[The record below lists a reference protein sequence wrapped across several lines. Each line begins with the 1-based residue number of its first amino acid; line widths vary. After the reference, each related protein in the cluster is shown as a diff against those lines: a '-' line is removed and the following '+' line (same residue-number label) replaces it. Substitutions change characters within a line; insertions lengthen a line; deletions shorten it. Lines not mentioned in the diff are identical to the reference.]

1 MALVEIVVPS
11 FSQKFSSMY
20 IHKTSC
26 ISAQNTFSAIDLET
40 INQTEN
46 TILKVREPKYEGIPA
61 GILRRMGKAVRIGVG
76 SALPLISSER
86 KPDGIVIGTANGGM
100 EDCIKFLNQIVQYE
114 EGTLTP
120 TNFVQSTPN
129 AIAGQIG
136 LISANHGYNIT
147 HVHRGLAFENALL
160 DVKMLLL
167 ENLDAEYLLGGLDEI
182 SDYNYNIEYLAGW
195 YKKEAA
201 SNIDLYSSQ
210 TIGSI
215 AGEGSAMFTINNNRT
230 DAKAEIIDVSSLH
243 SSTLDDVKI
252 WLNAFLEKNN
262 VTFEDIAVL
271 ISGENG
277 DVRLLDYYSLV
288 ESHSTNNNS
297 IVRYK
302 HFSGEYPTASAF
314 ALWLATHIDTITA
327 LPNHFIKQ
335 KSNSINKSTICL
347 LYNTYKGSQHSLM
360 LVNTI
365 RK

>member
-1 MALVEIVVPS
+1 LQFTRFFKSLVV
-11 FSQKFSSMY
+11 MY

-26 ISAQNTFSAIDLET
+26 ISAQNTFSDIDLET
-40 INQTEN
+40 INQSEN
-46 TILKVREPKYEGIPA
+46 NVLKVREPKYEGIPA

-167 ENLDAEYLLGGLDEI
+167 ENPNAEYLLGGLDEI

-215 AGEGSAMFTINNNRT
+215 AGEGSAMFIVNNNPS
-230 DAKAEIIDVSSLH
+230 DAQANIVDLTSLH
-243 SSTLDDVKI
+243 SDNIEDVKTWFI
-252 WLNAFLEKNN
+252 AFLEKNN
-262 VTFEDIAVL
+262 VTVEDIAVL

-277 DVRLLDYYSLV
+277 DVRLHDYYALIENILKSN
-288 ESHSTNNNS
+288 SS
-297 IVRYK
+297 IVHYK
-302 HFSGEYPTASAF
+302 HFSGEYPTTTAF
-314 ALWLATHIDTITA
+314 ALWLAIQTSNIDS
-327 LPNHFIKQ
+327 LPTHFIKQ
-335 KSNSINKSTICL
+335 KANTTNKNLCL
-347 LYNTYKGSQHSLM
+347 LYNTYKGSQHSLI
-360 LVNTI
+360 LVNDI